1 MSDSNSLAS
10 SEHVIAIVGMYL
22 RVPGSDGLSSFWENL
37 KNGTES
43 ITFFTDD
50 ELIRAK
56 VPKQQIAHPDYVK
69 ASGRLADIDMFDADF
84 FDMTPREAEIL
95 DPQHRILLEGAWRSL
110 EHAGIDPQRYPGR
123 IGLYA
128 GVGFNRY
135 LLNNIIT
142 NQKVIEQS
150 GAWQL
155 SISNDKD
162 FAPTRVAY
170 KLNLQG
176 PAIAINT
183 ACSTSLVATAVA
195 ASSLLNHQCDT
206 AIAGG
211 CSLNLPQD
219 EGYIHTPGGTLS
231 SDGHCRPFD
240 KDGNGTID
248 GNGTACVVMK
258 RYEDALADGDHIY
271 AIIKG
276 FGINNDGSIKVGY
289 TAPGVDGQADVIM
302 EALEMAQITPDDIDF
317 IETHGTATELG
328 DTVEIA
334 ALKQVFSTGK
344 SSNRPC
350 YLGAVKSNI
359 GHLDTA
365 AGAAGLI
372 KTVLSIYNKTIPP
385 TCNFVEANPLLDL
398 DTSPF
403 KVNNKA
409 IHWDA
414 TPGKPRT
421 AGVSSF
427 GIGGTN
433 AHVIVQEPPDIAHL
447 VSDFTNS
454 ESDNY
459 LLPVSAKSVAAL
471 AMYLS
476 ELAEFIHKT
485 PTASIRDIAFTLQ
498 QGRTGF
504 QFRTVIPGTESNRST
519 LISNLAELGSRIQHL
534 DGRSSHIHEEILRI
548 NKEIAGDFNDPNQ
561 HLRIEKWI
569 TGKDIDWSLSDKP
582 ARKVAIPGHPFIK
595 SKYWLDPPIGLNE
608 KHSDSGLSN
617 SDDSRADISK
627 LADFKDWFYLPSWST
642 QLPNLIQSQLQG
654 SWLVFN
660 DGSVH
665 AHQFIHELI
674 KKHSDIVCVDFNL
687 FSDTFTGEKSDVI
700 PGPRVL
706 GIKDSPDDHDW
717 INFFKSN
724 KDIVPS
730 KIVITGFQPP
740 VNPDNPTQEYL
751 DLFDRTIRLCYG
763 LQRSFFS
770 EEIEIIVIGDQ
781 LIDFHISDNK
791 KPFSGISKSVVQGP
805 FKVLPQE
812 CPNFS
817 TKCIDTTDSFHG
829 KTLLAAITS
838 VPSGT
843 MTALRDGVLHNQI
856 FRRVQVPD
864 KMSIECRIRHKG
876 TYLIT
881 GGLGDIGL
889 TLAGYLCKEFNA
901 TVYVTGRTPFP
912 EPTTWNSETKY
923 DSKTQRRIH
932 QLKKL
937 AEHGHK
943 IRIIKSDAS
952 SLTEMK
958 SVMETI
964 LSENGR
970 IDGII
975 HAAGI
980 VGDASFNTIAE
991 SVSEAGIRKNHDQF
1005 LPKTKGIEVLAELLV
1020 DKDFDFCMICSSLSP
1035 ILGGLGFAAYA
1046 STNAYAD
1053 SVATRLNRFQPG
1065 KWMTVNW
1072 EGWMFD
1078 HDTIPGGNAGA
1089 SATELGITASEGIQ
1103 VFDQLVHLSPLSR
1116 IVISSGNLPGRIEK
1130 WIHKESEIAKT
1141 STSEIKHPRP
1151 DYIGSYTPPAT
1162 PTEIKL
1168 TELWEQL
1175 LGIQGIGIYDSFF
1188 ELGGNSLLLTQ
1199 LVSLIRKHFKSELTL
1214 SKLFEQPTIFE
1225 MASDIDQVQLSNDT
1239 EDFEEGVI

>member
-1 MSDSNSLAS
+1 MSDSNTQATI
-10 SEHVIAIVGMYL
+10 ENAIAIVGMHL
-22 RVPGSDGLSSFWENL
+22 RVPGADGLSSFWENL
-37 KNGTES
+37 KNGTEA

-50 ELIRAK
+50 ELIRAGVSK
-56 VPKQQIAHPDYVK
+56 EQITHPDYVK
-69 ASGRLADIDMFDADF
+69 ASGRLDDIELFDADF

-95 DPQHRILLEGAWRSL
+95 DPQHRILLEAVWRSL

-176 PAIAINT
+176 PAVAINT
-183 ACSTSLVATAVA
+183 ACSTSLVATAMA

-231 SDGHCRPFD
+231 NDGHCRPFD

-289 TAPGVDGQADVIM
+289 TAPGVDGQADVIL

-317 IETHGTATELG
+317 VETHGTATELG

-334 ALKQVFSTGK
+334 ALKQVFSTG
-344 SSNRPC
+344 NTHRRPC

-385 TCNFVEANPLLDL
+385 TCNFVKANPLLEL
-398 DTSPF
+398 DSSPF
-403 KVNNKA
+403 KVNNRA
-409 IHWDA
+409 ITWDA
-414 TPGKPRT
+414 EPGKPRT

-433 AHVIVQEPPDIAHL
+433 AHVIVQEPPDVAHL
-447 VSDFTNS
+447 ESDLTNS
-454 ESDNY
+454 GSDTY
-459 LLPVSAKSVAAL
+459 LLPISAKSVAAL
-471 AMYLS
+471 AKYLS
-476 ELAEFIHKT
+476 ELAAFIKNS
-485 PTASIRDIAFTLQ
+485 PTTSIRDIAYTLQ

-504 QFRTVIPGTESNRST
+504 QFRTVISGSESNRTALGNSF
-519 LISNLAELGSRIQHL
+519 AELGSRIQHL
-534 DGRSSHIHEEILRI
+534 DGRSTRIHEELLRV
-548 NKEIAGDFNDPNQ
+548 NKEITCNFNDAD
-561 HLRIEKWI
+561 LLLSIEKWI
-569 TGKDIDWSLSDKP
+569 SGHDSDWSIPGQPGK
-582 ARKVAIPGHPFIK
+582 KVAIPGHPFIK
-595 SKYWLDPPIGLNE
+595 SRFWLDPPARLIENQ
-608 KHSDSGLSN
+608 SGNDISN
-617 SDDSRADISK
+617 STVSNKEIHK
-627 LADFKDWFYLPSWST
+627 LPDLKDWFYLPGWST
-642 QLPNLIQSQLQG
+642 QLPIFNQNKLQG
-654 SWLVFN
+654 QWLVLN
-660 DGSVH
+660 DGSTSAQH
-665 AHQFIHELI
+665 LIQELI
-674 KKHSDIVCVDFNL
+674 KKNPDVVCIDFNL
-687 FSDTFTGEKSDVI
+687 FSDTFSGKKTATSAGA
-700 PGPRVL
+700 RVL
-706 GIKDSPDDHDW
+706 DIKDSPDEKDW
-717 INFFKSN
+717 IDFFSSN
-724 KDIVPS
+724 KDIVPE
-730 KIVITGFQPP
+730 KILITGFQSSEASH
-740 VNPDNPTQEYL
+740 DATQGYL
-751 DLFDRTIRLCYG
+751 GLFDRTIQFCYG

-770 EEIEIIVIGDQ
+770 EEIEIIITGDN
-781 LIDFHISDNK
+781 LMEFHSSVNGNL
-791 KPFSGISKSVVQGP
+791 FSNVSKSVIHGP

-817 TKCIDTTDSFHG
+817 TKCIDTANSTPAHTVLSV
-829 KTLLAAITS
+829 ITS
-838 VPSGT
+838 TPPGT
-843 MTALRDGVLHNQI
+843 MSVLRDGVLHNQV
-856 FRRVQVPD
+856 FQRVRISDQA
-864 KMSIECRIRHKG
+864 SSECRIRPEG

-889 TLAGYLCKEFNA
+889 TLTSYLCTEFNA
-901 TVYVTGRTPFP
+901 TVYVTGRSAFP
-912 EPTTWNSETKY
+912 DPASWNSEAKY
-923 DSKTQRRIH
+923 DSKTQRRID
-932 QLKKL
+932 QLGKL

-943 IRIIKSDAS
+943 VRILKADAS
-952 SLTEMK
+952 NLTEMK
-958 SVMETI
+958 SVIDTI
-964 LSENGR
+964 ISENGR

-991 SVSEAGIRKNHDQF
+991 SVSTAGIQKNHDQF
-1005 LPKTKGIEVLAELLV
+1005 FPKTKGLEVLAELLT
-1020 DKDFDFCMICSSLSP
+1020 DHDFDFCMICSSLSP

-1046 STNAYAD
+1046 STNAFAD
-1053 SVATRLNRFQPG
+1053 SAVTLLNRIQPG
-1065 KWMTVNW
+1065 KWMSINW

-1078 HDTIPGGNAGA
+1078 HDPIPGGNAGA
-1089 SATELGITASEGIQ
+1089 AATELGISAQEGSK
-1103 VFDQLVHLSPLSR
+1103 VFDYLAHQTPISR
-1116 IVISSGNLPGRIEK
+1116 IVISSGDLPGRIDK
-1130 WIHKESEIAKT
+1130 WIHKETDTVKNT
-1141 STSEIKHPRP
+1141 TSEIKHPRP
-1151 DYIGSYTPPAT
+1151 DYIGTYTPPST

-1175 LGIQGIGIYDSFF
+1175 LGIQGIGIHDSFF

-1199 LVSLIRKHFKSELTL
+1199 LVSLIRKHFQSELTL
-1214 SKLFEQPTIFE
+1214 SKLFEQPTIYE
-1225 MASDIDQVQLSNDT
+1225 MASDIDQVQISNDAA
-1239 EDFEEGVI
+1239 DFEEGVI